1 MNLAQNQTKIDLV
14 TDLVDEDLDAL
25 SEATEEAIID
35 GNGFGWLQPPGRQT
49 LANYWR
55 GVLLVPER
63 ELYVARLAGRIV
75 GTTQLLKPPANN
87 EASAHAATLTTF
99 FIAPWARG
107 HGLAKGLIRAVARS
121 AVEQGFHQIDLDV
134 RETQTAAIALYEAE
148 GFKRWGVKERYAYT
162 NGRYVRGFYY
172 TKDLKPHGKW
182 RR

>member
-1 MNLAQNQTKIDLV
+1 MNVTQNQTQIERV
-14 TDLVDEDLDAL
+14 TELGDEDLDAL
-25 SEATEEAIID
+25 CEATEEAIID
-35 GNGFGWLQPPGRQT
+35 GNGFGWLEPPGRQT

-75 GTTQLLKPPANN
+75 GTTQLLKPSPNN
-87 EASAHAATLTTF
+87 EAGAHAGALTTF

-107 HGLAKGLIRAVARS
+107 HGLAKGLVRAVARS

-148 GFKRWGVKERYAYT
+148 GFKRWAIKERYAYIH
-162 NGRYVRGFYY
+162 GRYVRGFYY